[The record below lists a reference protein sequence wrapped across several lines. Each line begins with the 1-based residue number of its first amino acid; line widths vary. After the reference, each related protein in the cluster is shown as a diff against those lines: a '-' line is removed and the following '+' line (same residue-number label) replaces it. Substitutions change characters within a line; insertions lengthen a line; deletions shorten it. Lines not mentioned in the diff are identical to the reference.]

1 MKLLDQ
7 CVVIRRIFR
16 SFRELGNRSRER
28 LEFAL
33 AIDQVRTCLIDH
45 ALRILS
51 PFITVVQQPAHIPL
65 EILARAFAYDQ
76 VLDLIFNLARVDAPN
91 AAPSGVHL
99 LEQLGLCATFRVR
112 MSVAAFASLFRL
124 VAPPIVFQAALCA
137 NGHQRIQLALSA
149 VSAATLRSA
158 GGKSGTHVFEKVN
171 VYHRRPMCGHLM
183 SRSFSAT
190 VGQILHTPDQRAIG
204 E

>member
-1 MKLLDQ
+1 MQLSDQ

-16 SFRELGNRSRER
+16 SLRELGNSSRER

-33 AIDQVRTCLIDH
+33 AIRQVHTCLIDQ
-45 ALRILS
+45 ALCILS
-51 PFITVVQQPAHIPL
+51 PFIAVVQQLAHIPL

-76 VLDLIFNLARVDAPN
+76 VLDLIFNLARVDASD
-91 AAPSGVHL
+91 AAPSGMHPV
-99 LEQLGLCATFRVR
+99 EQLGLCATFGVR

-137 NGHQRIQLALSA
+137 NGNQRIQLALSA

-158 GGKSGTHVFEKVN
+158 RGKPSTHVFEKLN
-171 VYHRRPMCGHLM
+171 V
-183 SRSFSAT
+183 
-190 VGQILHTPDQRAIG
+190 
-204 E
+204 